1 MARITV
7 LSIVICL
14 LLSISVSA
22 QKKLSLS
29 ASVGK
34 GLSWFSGEGSTYRSV
49 YYRNGLSFPNSVDTI
64 ANHWG
69 QIAKGNF
76 LAGLQVD
83 LKLSHR
89 WVLQFG
95 AHYERSGGRLIV
107 DSVHTPSG
115 NFRTNGKYYE
125 YYDYISLNPQVGYLL
140 TKKVAKLTLHA
151 GIDYTS
157 KLDRGNQFDFVDPT
171 NKRYSIGG
179 SGGEPEVNDCRLTG
193 GLMINVKKWGLDFN
207 YKHGIT
213 NYNKY
218 SDREVYSRLLHL
230 RLLYRIL

>member
-1 MARITV
+1 MTRITV
-7 LSIVICL
+7 LLIAICL
-14 LLSISVSA
+14 LCSTSVFS

-29 ASVGK
+29 VSVGS
-34 GLSWFSGEGSTYRSV
+34 GLSYFRGEGSADKSV

-69 QIAKGNF
+69 RNAYSNF
-76 LAGLQVD
+76 LAGLQGD
-83 LKLSHR
+83 LKLSSK
-89 WVLQFG
+89 WVFQFST
-95 AHYERSGGRLIV
+95 HYERSGGRLTV

-115 NFRTNGKYYE
+115 NYRTQGKYFH
-125 YYDYISLNPQVGYLL
+125 YYDYISLNPQIGYIAI
-140 TKKVAKLTLHA
+140 KKVLKITLHA

-157 KLDRGNQFDFVDPT
+157 KLDRGDQFDFVDHSS
-171 NKRYSIGG
+171 KKYSIGG
-179 SGGEPEVNDCRLTG
+179 QGGEPEVNDCRITG
-193 GLMINVKKWGLDFN
+193 GLTINLKKWGLDFN

-230 RLLYRIL
+230 RLLYRVF